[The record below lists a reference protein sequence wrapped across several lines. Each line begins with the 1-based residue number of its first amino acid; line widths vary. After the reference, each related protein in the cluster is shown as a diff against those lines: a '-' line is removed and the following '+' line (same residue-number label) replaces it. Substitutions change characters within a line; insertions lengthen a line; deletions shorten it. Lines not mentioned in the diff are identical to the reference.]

1 MFTARVRGKLLP
13 ASCLGF
19 VGLFLFTS
27 PHPGLRVLGSI
38 ILPLRGFTSTS
49 EPVRLRKSGDQLW
62 PLSSLGFI
70 GIAKADYQK
79 MRSTTL
85 HWL

>member
-1 MFTARVRGKLLP
+1 
-13 ASCLGF
+13 
-19 VGLFLFTS
+19 
-27 PHPGLRVLGSI
+27 
-38 ILPLRGFTSTS
+38 
-49 EPVRLRKSGDQLW
+49 VRLRKSGDQLW